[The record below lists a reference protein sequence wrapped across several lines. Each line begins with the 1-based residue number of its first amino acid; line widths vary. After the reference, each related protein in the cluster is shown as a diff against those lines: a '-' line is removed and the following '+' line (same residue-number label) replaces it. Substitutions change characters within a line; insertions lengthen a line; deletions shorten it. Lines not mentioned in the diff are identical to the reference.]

1 MKSIDITLSISCEE
15 IARFCIA
22 AVPIADFCHLARTV
36 VVVIYCLVPSGLGE
50 EHSVVVAVG
59 GDHAVY
65 GLGAA
70 PAV

>member
-1 MKSIDITLSISCEE
+1 MKSIDITLGISCEE
-15 IARFCIA
+15 ITRFCIA
-22 AVPIADFCHLARTV
+22 AFPIADLRHHARTV
-36 VVVIYCLVPSGLGE
+36 VVVIYCLVPCGLGE

-59 GDHAVY
+59 GGHAVY